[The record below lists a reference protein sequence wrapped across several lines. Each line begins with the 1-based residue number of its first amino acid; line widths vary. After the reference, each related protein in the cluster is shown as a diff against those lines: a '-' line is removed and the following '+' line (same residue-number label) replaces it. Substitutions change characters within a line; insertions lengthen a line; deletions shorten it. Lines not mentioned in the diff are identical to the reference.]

1 MSGARETSP
10 EATVVALLKGRGLT
24 LGTAESC
31 TGGLIAKRITDIP
44 GASQVLM
51 GAVVSYTN
59 RVKEKVLGVPSS
71 LLEEVGA
78 VSPQVAQAMARGARR
93 VLESDLA
100 VSVTGLAGPEED
112 EFGHTGG
119 TVFLA
124 LTDETDIWTL
134 ETHLGTD
141 RATVRNHAADLA
153 LELVRRYLSGL
164 PVLEGLPAK

>member
-1 MSGARETSP
+1 MGGIRETSP
-10 EATVVALLKGRGLT
+10 EATVVALLKDRGLT

-44 GASQVLM
+44 GASQILM
-51 GAVVSYTN
+51 GGVVSYTN
-59 RVKEKVLGVPSS
+59 RVKEKVLGVPHT

-78 VSPQVAQAMARGARR
+78 VSPQVAQEMAQGAKR

-100 VSVTGLAGPEED
+100 VSVTGLAGPEAD

-124 LTDETDIWTL
+124 LTDGIDSWTL

-141 RATVRNHAADLA
+141 RATVRNQAADLA
-153 LELVRRYLSGL
+153 LDLVLRYLTNL
-164 PVLEGLPAK
+164 PILPGFTAK